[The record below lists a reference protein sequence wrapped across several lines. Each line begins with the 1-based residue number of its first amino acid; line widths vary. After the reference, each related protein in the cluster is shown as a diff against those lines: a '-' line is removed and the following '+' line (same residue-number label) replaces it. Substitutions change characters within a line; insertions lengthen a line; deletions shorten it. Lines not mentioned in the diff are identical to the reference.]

1 MEHEEYLVDDEY
13 GVLMNDWYVYHEE
26 GCDEQHEPEFDDD
39 LDGDFDS
46 GMASAGFGTDE
57 DYGCFGDDF

>member
-13 GVLMNDWYVYHEE
+13 GVLMNDWYDHPEE
-26 GCDEQHEPEFDDD
+26 GCDEQYEPEFNDD